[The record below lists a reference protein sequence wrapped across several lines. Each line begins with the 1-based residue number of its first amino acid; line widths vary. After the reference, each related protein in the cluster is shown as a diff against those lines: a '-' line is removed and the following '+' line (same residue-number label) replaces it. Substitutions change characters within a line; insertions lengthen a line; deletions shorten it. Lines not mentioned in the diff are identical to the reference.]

1 MRKCIAA
8 VLVLAL
14 LVLLAGCAAPD
25 TAQTTPVSSET
36 MEQEL
41 REQINELRQ
50 ALVQEQIRNAELLEE
65 NCVLVEEM
73 GKAQLRCAEQEEK
86 LAALPNAD

>member
-14 LVLLAGCAAPD
+14 FVLLMGCAAPD
-25 TAQTTPVSSET
+25 MAQTTPTQSET
-36 MEQEL
+36 VEQEL
-41 REQINELRQ
+41 REQISELQQALRQ
-50 ALVQEQIRNAELLEE
+50 EQTRNAELLEE

-73 GKAQLRCAEQEEK
+73 GKAQLRCAEQEER
-86 LAALPNAD
+86 LAALTGAD